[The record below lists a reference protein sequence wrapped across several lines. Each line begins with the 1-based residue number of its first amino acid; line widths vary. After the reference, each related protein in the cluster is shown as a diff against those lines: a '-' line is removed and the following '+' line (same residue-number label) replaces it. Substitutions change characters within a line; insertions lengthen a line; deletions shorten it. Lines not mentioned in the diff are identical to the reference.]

1 MATLVLRSSLTRP
14 LTVAELDANFQNINN
29 DLLLKAPIASPTFTG
44 TVKAPS
50 FTSTTAIGT
59 APFTVTSTTV
69 VANLNVSSLNGAT
82 FASPGA
88 IGGTTAGT
96 GAFTSLTASSTVSGT
111 GFSTYLA
118 SPPAIGGTTASAG
131 AFTSLTASSTVSGTG
146 FSTYL
151 ASPPAIGGTTAGTGA
166 FTSLSTT
173 NLNYTGTLTGGTGIL
188 NIGSGQIYKN
198 AAGDVGIGVS
208 TSISAVLH
216 LKAGTGVAGT
226 APLKLTSG
234 TKLTTAEAGTIEYD
248 GVAPYFTS
256 NTTSGRGF
264 IPTTQMFR
272 LTSSGT
278 GITATVTGTN
288 YFGAN
293 SNIALAA
300 NSVYEIEI
308 VAFFTK
314 SSTAPAAAVWNLIF
328 PAAPTHYTVHY
339 EMSPLTGIVAPP
351 GSATMLVGRLVGQAL
366 ATCTVATGL
375 LPIAATNNYARFKLF
390 VQTSATSTSM
400 KINIYNNTAGTITP
414 LAGSYWKA
422 IQIPA
427 NTGTFVA

>member
-96 GAFTSLTASSTVSGT
+96 
-111 GFSTYLA
+111 
-118 SPPAIGGTTASAG
+118 G